1 MNLPFFITVMS
12 IVSFALR
19 LFALVACCPV
29 VFFTWFAPQ
38 KIRRFVQFF
47 FASKKNPLRLTQ
59 NAFFCAIAP
68 CSWFFAFSLLSHRLR
83 LTPFPLRLGGGLCRA
98 STARAHARAAR
109 RSGGRRDSQAKRAC
123 PRR

>member
-1 MNLPFFITVMS
+1 MNLPFLLPWCL
-12 IVSFALR
+12 SFPLLCDCSRSLLAVLSSSLHGSR
-19 LFALVACCPV
+19 H
-29 VFFTWFAPQ
+29 
-38 KIRRFVQFF
+38 KRFDVLCNFLQ
-47 FASKKNPLRLTQ
+47 AKNPLRLTQ

-68 CSWFFAFSLLSHRLR
+68 CSWFFTFSLLSHRLR